1 MEHSLSNQE
10 LRDWYVTRGFG
21 GRVGFGERPAVL
33 AIDVARGW
41 LDPDVDLGSEQSAV
55 LDAIVDVLGVA
66 RDVEIPIFF
75 TTMGFRE
82 DAADAGEVYLKK
94 LSLTH
99 TQVRDSK
106 AMELHPVLERRP
118 EERVIVKPRA
128 SAFFG
133 TNLLAQ
139 LISLG
144 VDTTIVIGLSTSG
157 CIRATCESAFNYGYH
172 TIIPQETVGD
182 RCRSAH
188 EAALFDIDA
197 RLADVMPLAEVTEEM
212 RRLGRVAA
220 A

>member
-21 GRVGFGERPAVL
+21 GRVGFGDRPAVL

-41 LDPDVDLGSEQSAV
+41 LDPEVDLGSDQAAV
-55 LDAIVDVLGVA
+55 LDAIVEVLGVA

-94 LSLTH
+94 LSLTR
-99 TQVRDSK
+99 TQVRDSQ
-106 AMELHPVLERRP
+106 AMELHPAVERRP
-118 EERVIVKPRA
+118 EEMLIVKPRA
-128 SAFFG
+128 SGFFG

-144 VDTTIVIGLSTSG
+144 IDTTVVVGLSTSG

-172 TIIPQETVGD
+172 AIVPQEAVGD

-188 EAALFDIDA
+188 EASLFDIDA
-197 RLADVMPLAEVTEEM
+197 RLADVIPLAMVTEEM
-212 RRLGRVAA
+212 RRGRVAA